1 MRVFGFL
8 PAVGRRTVVA
18 LGVAGMMMMAS
29 TAQAQEPPPPPPVQE
44 PAAPAPPDPFKFDP
58 SSPAILMIQIN
69 SGSEATFEQA
79 FAAVKAK
86 LAASEKP
93 AANAQAR
100 TMNLMKL
107 NTPPAAG
114 QPSIY
119 VVVLDAPVAGTSYN
133 IQNMLDE
140 IGEWR
145 EDSEVYK
152 QFSSSIS
159 TWAPWPMV
167 KK

>member
-8 PAVGRRTVVA
+8 PVVGRRTVVA

-29 TAQAQEPPPPPPVQE
+29 TAQAQEPPPPPVQE
-44 PAAPAPPDPFKFDP
+44 PAAPAPPDPFKFNP

-69 SGSEATFEQA
+69 SGAEATFEQA
-79 FAAVKAK
+79 FAAVKTK

-93 AANAQAR
+93 TANAQGR

-107 NTPPAAG
+107 DTPPAAG
-114 QPSIY
+114 QPAIY
-119 VVVLDAPVAGTSYN
+119 VVMLDAPVAGASYN
-133 IQNMLDE
+133 IQNILDE